1 MAQAPPNLTHHAHA
15 QESLP
20 AMQLLSP
27 CRQLLSSSVTSLPR
41 MPKKARQRHSN
52 EGSRGHLSLNPQGCQ
67 WMTAR
72 EVVQVRKEALQVQPL
87 LAILARFGIRKGKRW
102 RQPIFLMHTYTNVPA
117 FFRII
122 VPWYQCTHT
131 TSNATCAT
139 HVACTIAQLYP
150 IKTSPYKTRMITPR
164 CLKHATPVCFMRK
177 IIEQC
182 NFCVSSFMILI

>member
-1 MAQAPPNLTHHAHA
+1 
-15 QESLP
+15 
-20 AMQLLSP
+20 
-27 CRQLLSSSVTSLPR
+27 
-41 MPKKARQRHSN
+41 
-52 EGSRGHLSLNPQGCQ
+52 
-67 WMTAR
+67 MTAR

-182 NFCVSSFMILI
+182 NFCVSSFMILIWTTTKPNTTYSPCLYTSCKTLCTGLLLGNFPC